1 MRYSVIVPVYN
12 EEKNI
17 PELYRRLSGVMTELC
32 QGGGEYEIIL
42 IDDGSGDGSGKKIA
56 GIADRDEAVKVIAH
70 ESNKGQSAAIFA
82 GVSAARGEVIITL
95 DGDLQNPPE
104 EIPALVGM
112 IEQGYDAVSGWR
124 HSRDDPFIKK
134 KLPSYASNWLAR
146 NLYGVELH
154 DFGCTLK
161 AYRRETL
168 ADMPYWDGV
177 HRFMIGIVALRGYK
191 VAERKIEHGA
201 RGHGETKYGASRLIV
216 GLLDLLYI
224 RFIGKPK
231 LNALTVF
238 TALGLGMFMMAAL
251 TFGISRWEWEPYV
264 KTNLL
269 ILALPLTIMAAIF
282 TSLGYIMN
290 IRYRYGWSDSGSN

>member
-17 PELYRRLSGVMTELC
+17 PELYRRLSEVMTELC
-32 QGGGEYEIIL
+32 KGTGEYEIIL
-42 IDDGSGDGSGKKIA
+42 IDDGSKDGSCNKIA
-56 GIADRDEAVKVIAH
+56 GIADRDPAVKGIVH
-70 ESNKGQSAAIFA
+70 DCNKGQSAAIFT
-82 GVSAARGEVIITL
+82 GISASRGEVIITL
-95 DGDLQNPPE
+95 DADLQNPPE
-104 EIPALVGM
+104 EIPYLVRM
-112 IEQGYDAVSGWR
+112 IDQGYDAVSGWR
-124 HSRDDPFIKK
+124 YSRNDPFFKK

-168 ADMPYWDGV
+168 VDMPYWEGV
-177 HRFMIGIVALRGYK
+177 HRFMIGIVALRGYRVGEK
-191 VAERKIEHGA
+191 KIEHGA
-201 RGHGETKYGASRLIV
+201 RGRGKTKYGASRLIV

-224 RFIGKPK
+224 RFMGKPR

-238 TALGLGMFMMAAL
+238 TGLGLGMFLLAAL
-251 TFGISRWEWEPYV
+251 TLGVSRLEWEPYI

-269 ILALPLTIMAAIF
+269 ILVLPLTIMAAIF

-290 IRYRYGWSDSGSN
+290 VRYRYGWRESGSD